1 MPFSTFRGAACAAVI
16 ALAPTMAS
24 AEEVF
29 GTITASLDGVERTW
43 FLTSND
49 DESQS
54 FGMTMEMANLQSFS
68 LWGQPSAEGVKTF
81 DDTLLLSF
89 DVMSVG
95 GQTIPLNVSLTYL
108 ADGWKAGWLA
118 DEEGGMV
125 FSLNALETSDQG
137 VLVEGEFDAT
147 ANYSEALAEGVVD
160 ASRTMRIDGGF
171 SATLPAF
178 LIEER

>member
-1 MPFSTFRGAACAAVI
+1 
-16 ALAPTMAS
+16 
-24 AEEVF
+24 
-29 GTITASLDGVERTW
+29 
-43 FLTSND
+43 
-49 DESQS
+49 
-54 FGMTMEMANLQSFS
+54 
-68 LWGQPSAEGVKTF
+68 
-81 DDTLLLSF
+81 
-89 DVMSVG
+89 MSVG

-118 DEEGGMV
+118 NEQGGMA
-125 FSLNALETSDQG
+125 FSLNALEVGDTG